1 MKGIFMPKY
10 EIPSKFQLT
19 SNYDLIDKWKLLGL
33 IQGDP
38 FLKPIDRQVAYF
50 LLDHCNTKKGLCYP
64 SHELLAKEAHCCLRS
79 AKSATRRLCLRKW
92 FTLLQRGRPGRANDY
107 WPAFNRVEHDKDVKK
122 YKERK
127 GVNMMLKKVQRSA
140 PQTIN
145 ETLYKTKG
153 DKEKELLRMVSFV
166 KRGQRILS
174 ISNDMVEEM
183 FRRQLITEREYKNW

>member
-1 MKGIFMPKY
+1 MSKY
-10 EIPSKFQLT
+10 DISSKFELT
-19 SNYDLIDKWKLLGL
+19 SNYGVMDKWKLFRL
-33 IQGDP
+33 ILTDP

-50 LLDHCNTKKGLCYP
+50 LLDHCNIKKGLCYP

-79 AKSATRRLCLRKW
+79 AKSATRRLCQRKW

-107 WPAFNRVEHDKDVKK
+107 WPAFDRVEHDKDVKK

-127 GVNMMLKKVQRSA
+127 GANMMLKKVQRSA

-145 ETLYKTKG
+145 ETLYKTKEG
-153 DKEKELLRMVSFV
+153 KEEELLRMVSFV

-174 ISNDMVEEM
+174 ISDDMVEEM
-183 FRRQLITEREYKNW
+183 HRRQLITKEEYKNW

>member
-1 MKGIFMPKY
+1 MSKY
-10 EIPSKFQLT
+10 EIT
-19 SNYDLIDKWKLLGL
+19 SNYGVMDKWKLLGL

-50 LLDHCNTKKGLCYP
+50 LLNHCNTTTGLCYP

-79 AKSATRRLCLRKW
+79 AKSATRRLCQRKW
-92 FTLLQRGRPGRANDY
+92 FKLLQRGRPGRANDY
-107 WPAFNRVEHDKDVKK
+107 WPAFDRVEHDKDVKK

-127 GVNMMLKKVQRSA
+127 GANMMLKKVQRSA

-145 ETLYKTKG
+145 ETLYKTKEG
-153 DKEKELLRMVSFV
+153 KEEELLRMVSFV

-174 ISNDMVEEM
+174 ISDDMVEEM
-183 FRRQLITEREYKNW
+183 FRRQLITKEEYKKW